1 LSANDQV
8 QIQQWVAA
16 HGPRNY
22 ERHRHQEFVKFLRRL
37 DQEVPHDHA
46 ITLGYGQLRHA
57 HASQGASLARHPRF
71 RPHFVPTS
79 SSWLNLI
86 ERWFAELTSKRCAA
100 GPSRVW
106 MTCKTRSP
114 SSWR

>member
-1 LSANDQV
+1 MPRTIPLILSANDQV

-46 ITLGYGQLRHA
+46 ITLGYGQLRGMPTHPKVQA
-57 HASQGASLARHPRF
+57 WLAIPASVR
-71 RPHFVPTS
+71 TS
-79 SSWLNLI
+79 C
-86 ERWFAELTSKRCAA
+86 RQAPA
-100 GPSRVW
+100 GSI
-106 MTCKTRSP
+106 
-114 SSWR
+114 